1 MTLCKWSK
9 VCAPYEEGGLNIRRL
24 ADLHQAFMQK
34 AWKRLREGNSLWSRF
49 MLNMYCRKHHPRI
62 TPVHPLHSR
71 VWKNLHK
78 VIDEAESNINWQLG
92 QGLCDFWMDSWME
105 LGPLCNHYPDQKGGI
120 TVHEVWL
127 NGTWDEAALSNL
139 ISPDHLGRVK
149 EVFIDQG
156 KPDLLLWK
164 SSKDGQFSFKSTYE
178 AVREQLHASSL
189 YSVIWH
195 QNIPKKMSFVAWRL
209 LNGWL
214 PVDEVMSK
222 KGIVLASKCMCCAQM
237 ETLNHVFFTNPIA
250 QQLWSHFASLV
261 GIKSNNIQSI
271 QKLLHIWSLSV
282 NTTGHIKQVIPI
294 VILWAIWEARNKA
307 KHMAI
312 PFSFRRLRSRIMS
325 LLIMNSKANMT
336 QTKYWTGDS
345 FIATQLGAHCRSVK
359 HKRPTL
365 LCWEKPEKGALKL
378 NIDAAFKDGRGGY
391 GGILRNDQGELVVAM
406 GLEGKCETQ
415 FDAEIQALLICLQE
429 CIARGYERMD
439 TRHVGMKKLI
449 QLEISGLP
457 QIRLG

>member
-1 MTLCKWSK
+1 MQMPEAVYNKIEKIFNTFLFDGMTWCKWSK
-9 VCAPYEEGGLNIRRL
+9 VCAPYEEGGLNMRRL

-34 AWKRLREGNSLWSRF
+34 AWKRLREGNSLCSRF
-49 MLNMYCRKHHPRI
+49 MLNKYCGKHHPRI
-62 TPVHPLHSR
+62 VPVHPSHSR

-78 VIDEAESNINWQLG
+78 VRDEAESNIHWQLG

-120 TVHEVWL
+120 RVNEVWL

-139 ISPDHLGRVK
+139 ISPDHLHRVK

-178 AVREQLHASSL
+178 AVREQRHPSSL

-237 ETLNHVFFTNPIA
+237 KTLNHVFFTNPIA

-271 QKLLHIWSLSV
+271 QQLLRIWSLSV
-282 NTTGHIKQVIPI
+282 NTVGHIKQVIPI
-294 VILWAIWEARNKA
+294 VILWAIWKARNKA

-312 PFSFRRLRSRIMS
+312 PFSFRRLRSRI
-325 LLIMNSKANMT
+325 I
-336 QTKYWTGDS
+336 
-345 FIATQLGAHCRSVK
+345 SVK
-359 HKRPTL
+359 HKGPTL

-406 GLEGKCETQ
+406 RLEEKCETPL
-415 FDAEIQALLICLQE
+415 DAEIQALLICLQE
-429 CIARGYERMD
+429 CIARGYERMGIVI
-439 TRHVGMKKLI
+439 TFQRYFIKHW
-449 QLEISGLP
+449 EYST
-457 QIRLG
+457 